1 MKTLQPQ
8 TLLDRVLPKFKPPP
22 KLTVSEWAEQ
32 RRYLSAES
40 SAEPG
45 RWKNDRTPYLPGIMD
60 ATCEAG
66 VHQVAVMCSSQVGK
80 TESESN
86 IVGRQIDID
95 PCPILFLQPTL
106 EMAEAYS
113 KDRFDPMCRD
123 TPVLAAKVLA
133 KKSRDKNNTKFHK
146 KFPGG
151 QLTFAGANSPASLA
165 SRPVR
170 FVLCDEIDR
179 YPISA
184 KDEGDP
190 VLLAKK
196 RTTTFWNWLL
206 MCVSTPTVKGI
217 SRIEKFWEK
226 SDKRRYFVNCP
237 HCDHPQHFVWERLQY
252 VGKGTDEADPHSGV
266 YYICEK
272 CDRPIEEKHKPKMV
286 KNGDWKA
293 TAVSKDGT
301 VGFHLNEMYSLWVR
315 WLDICLNY
323 ESARKDEQQLRVF
336 VNTSLGLTY
345 EAVGGEK
352 LDWER
357 LRDRGK
363 LSNYA
368 QGIVPNGGL
377 ILTAGVDVQGDRL
390 EVAVIAWGKGEQAY
404 VISYEKI
411 MGDPLQPQVWE
422 QLAYVTGKVYQRQD
436 RAELKIRATFIDS
449 GYLTQEVY
457 HRVKQ
462 YKYLHWF
469 AIKGKSGDRPLY
481 SKPSA
486 QETNY
491 RGEKVKRG
499 ISIYII
505 GVDEAKEALYA
516 RSQIKTPGAN
526 YINFPNDLDN
536 SFYEGFCSEVLVTK
550 HKNGHPYHVWEV
562 LPGVRNEPLDLC
574 VYALA
579 AAYMVGI
586 TRMNLNKLESQIL
599 DNLRDKAN
607 SDQEMTV
614 KSQANDRSSSVD
626 INSNDLTSKNKA
638 SVKSQS
644 NRRRGKTRSRRS
656 RSTNFSKDI

>member
-1 MKTLQPQ
+1 
-8 TLLDRVLPKFKPPP
+8 
-22 KLTVSEWAEQ
+22 
-32 RRYLSAES
+32 
-40 SAEPG
+40 
-45 RWKNDRTPYLPGIMD
+45 MD
-60 ATCEAG
+60 ATCEPG
-66 VHQVAVMCSSQVGK
+66 VHVVAVMCSAQVGK

-86 IVGRQIDID
+86 IVGRQIDVD
-95 PCPILFLQPTL
+95 PCPMLFLQPTL

-123 TPVLAAKVLA
+123 TPVLAQKVLA

-252 VGKGTDEADPHSGV
+252 VGKGTEGADPHSGV

-272 CDRPIEEKHKPKMV
+272 CDRPIEEKEKPAMV
-286 KNGDWKA
+286 KNGRWQA
-293 TAVSKDGT
+293 TAVSQDGT
-301 VGFHLNEMYSLWVR
+301 VGFHLNEMYSLWRR
-315 WLDICLNY
+315 WLDVALDY
-323 ESARKDEQQLRVF
+323 ESARTDEAQLRVWH
-336 VNTSLGLTY
+336 NTSLGLPY
-345 EAVGGEK
+345 EALAGEK

-357 LRDRGK
+357 LHDRG
-363 LSNYA
+363 LQSTYS
-368 QGIVPNGGL
+368 QGIVPDGGL

-390 EVAVIAWGKGEQAY
+390 ECVVMAWGKDEEAY
-404 VISYEKI
+404 VIRYEKI

-422 QLAYVTGKVYQRQD
+422 QLAHVTGKVYLRQD
-436 RAELKIRATFIDS
+436 GAELKVRATCVDS

-457 HRVKQ
+457 QRCKQ
-462 YKYLHWF
+462 YRYLHWF
-469 AIKGKSGDRPLY
+469 AIKGQSGDKPLIANPT
-481 SKPSA
+481 K
-486 QETNY
+486 QEVTY
-491 RGEKVKRG
+491 RGRKTG
-499 ISIYII
+499 IDLYKI
-505 GVDEAKEALYA
+505 GVDHAKEVLYS
-516 RSQIKTPGAN
+516 RSQIETPGAK
-526 YINFPNDLDN
+526 YLNFPNDLD
-536 SFYEGFCSEVLVTK
+536 SDWYEGFCSEVQVTK
-550 HKNGHPYHVWEV
+550 HRNGQPYMVWEP
-562 LPGVRNEPLDLC
+562 LAGIRNEPLDTT

-579 AAYMVGI
+579 AAHLAGM
-586 TRMNLNKLESQIL
+586 TRMNWTKIERELQEQIPKDL
-599 DNLRDKAN
+599 DDKKVSELPIN
-607 SDQEMTV
+607 DKTPSSDST
-614 KSQANDRSSSVD
+614 N
-626 INSNDLTSKNKA
+626 
-638 SVKSQS
+638 
-644 NRRRGKTRSRRS
+644 TRSRKRTRWRKAS
-656 RSTNFSKDI
+656 NSNFATDIY

>member
-1 MKTLQPQ
+1 MDAASLLQKALQ
-8 TLLDRVLPKFKPPP
+8 GFEPPP
-22 KLTVSEWAEQ
+22 KLLPSEWSEE

-45 RWKNDRTPYLPGIMD
+45 KWSNDRTPYLKGIMD
-60 ATCEAG
+60 ATCEPG
-66 VHQVAVMCSSQVGK
+66 VHVVSVMCSAQVGK

-95 PCPILFLQPTL
+95 PCPMLFLQPTL

-123 TPVLAAKVLA
+123 TPVLAEKVLP

-170 FVLCDEIDR
+170 FVLADEIDR

-206 MCVSTPTVKGI
+206 MVVSTPTTKGI
-217 SRIEKFWEK
+217 SRIEKFWEN

-237 HCDHPQHFVWERLQY
+237 HCNHPQHFVWERLQY

-272 CDRPIEEKHKPKMV
+272 CDRPIEEKEKPAMV
-286 KNGDWKA
+286 KDGEWQA
-293 TAVSKDGT
+293 TTVSQDGT
-301 VGFHLNEMYSLWVR
+301 VGFHLNELYSFWRR
-315 WLDICLNY
+315 WLDVALDF
-323 ESARKDEQQLRVF
+323 ESARKDEAQYRVWY
-336 VNTSLGLTY
+336 NTSLGLPY
-345 EAVGGEK
+345 ESCAGEK

-357 LRDRGK
+357 LRDRGSR
-363 LSNYA
+363 SNYS
-368 QGIVPNGGL
+368 QGVVPNGGL

-390 EVAVIAWGKGEQAY
+390 EVLVVAWGKGEQSY
-404 VISYEKI
+404 VIRYEQI
-411 MGDPLQPQVWE
+411 LGNPLESQVWE
-422 QLAYVTGKVYQRQD
+422 QLSYVTGKTYTRED
-436 RAELKIRATFIDS
+436 GAELKIRATFVDS
-449 GYLTQEVY
+449 GWQTQEVY

-469 AIKGKSGDRPLY
+469 AIKGQAGYKPLY

-499 ISIYII
+499 ISIYKV
-505 GVDEAKEALYA
+505 GVDVAKQTLYA
-516 RSQIKTPGAN
+516 RSQIETPGAN
-526 YINFPNDLDN
+526 FINFPNDLDK

-574 VYALA
+574 VYSLA
-579 AAYMVGI
+579 AAHMAGI
-586 TRMNLNKLESQIL
+586 TRMNLNKLEQELQKQIPEDLYPNPSL
-599 DNLRDKAN
+599 DKRGEQD
-607 SDQEMTV
+607 
-614 KSQANDRSSSVD
+614 NDRSSQDKAPNNTKNVRSRARKRRRSS
-626 INSNDLTSKNKA
+626 NSNFAT
-638 SVKSQS
+638 
-644 NRRRGKTRSRRS
+644 
-656 RSTNFSKDI
+656 DIF